1 MLTKETIK
9 AMKKKELIDLA
20 IVDQNRLEYLHD
32 RTVALEKE
40 NGLFRKGLE
49 ELQTAADIMLKQVAY
64 LYGGKGKKIR
74 LRPINDLDEWD
85 AKITRNDST
94 KEIAVKL
101 VNKKE
106 GA

>member
-9 AMKKKELIDLA
+9 GMKKKELIDLA
-20 IVDQNRLEYLHD
+20 IADQNRLEYLAD
-32 RTVALEKE
+32 KKVALERDNERYK
-40 NGLFRKGLE
+40 KGLA
-49 ELQTAADIMLKQVAY
+49 ELQMAADIMLKQVAY

-94 KEIAVKL
+94 KEITVKL